1 MLDLKYMIIGIIPQ
15 RMVLNGIKTLKST
28 LNIGVSIIG
37 SITGPIGA
45 ISSATYFILN
55 EAMQNE

>member
-1 MLDLKYMIIGIIPQ
+1 MIIGIIPQ
-15 RMVLNGIKTLKST
+15 RIMVLNGIKTLKST